1 MLKRVPKVSK
11 PPDCFWTVLKQN
23 ARENAVPEL
32 RVFFLNKVVFEN
44 MEKM

>member
-1 MLKRVPKVSK
+1 MLKRVPKIFK

-32 RVFFLNKVVFEN
+32 VFFENKVVFEN